1 VVTSSETRSFPVL
14 PMGLQV
20 SVTPAEHRDPA
31 ERARVDLYATAQF
44 AVMLH
49 RNGATA
55 LDDPEIV
62 NTVSWFEHID
72 YRPLPRRWW
81 HHLLFRTPVEPV
93 TRPHRVDGFHE
104 GAARYDLVYGLHSVV
119 VPPELADH
127 VRGIWSQS
135 RPARIPPAI
144 PYPRARPTTTNGA

>member
-1 VVTSSETRSFPVL
+1 MTSGARSFPVL

-20 SVTPAEHRDPA
+20 SVTPSEHRDPA

-62 NTVSWFEHID
+62 NTVSWFEHVD

-93 TRPHRVDGFHE
+93 SHPHRVDGFHE

-119 VPPELADH
+119 VPPELADR
-127 VRGIWSQS
+127 VRGAWLGS
-135 RPARIPPAI
+135 RPHRIPPTI
-144 PYPRARPTTTNGA
+144 PYPTVRPTEGAHP